1 MWNMMWSYRAIKNPV
16 ARKKWLSFVSILVF
30 IGFLYSLYRVLLGES
45 VIKILLIFTLFSLF
59 IFLYAIISLGKP
71 RFYLMDDEMILYK
84 PFKTRLSEVE
94 GFEVDEKNLRIRLKK
109 RGFGVKMLY
118 FEKIEDLKNVERWLK
133 KKFGSQ

>member
-109 RGFGVKMLY
+109 RGFGVKTLY